1 MASIKVKFRPSS
13 VNNREGTIYYQV
25 IHERVIRQIRTEY
38 RVFREEWNMKAAAVR
53 RPLPENRRN
62 YLQAV
67 EAGIRM
73 DVERMRRIISDF
85 LTGRPDFTADEL
97 VAEFTER
104 TGEQSFFNFMQ
115 GRIIQLKS
123 QGNQRTSE
131 TYTATLHSFKDFL
144 DGKDVQFDR
153 IDTDLAEAYENWLK
167 NRGICSNTISFYM
180 RILRAVYNRG
190 WTRGLPGRTIRSGM
204 SIRAWRRP

>member
-1 MASIKVKFRPSS
+1 
-13 VNNREGTIYYQV
+13 
-25 IHERVIRQIRTEY
+25 
-38 RVFREEWNMKAAAVR
+38 MKAAAIR
-53 RPLPENRRN
+53 HPLPENRRN

-153 IDTDLAEAYENWLK
+153 IDTDLAEAYEN
-167 NRGICSNTISFYM
+167 
-180 RILRAVYNRG
+180 
-190 WTRGLPGRTIRSGM
+190 
-204 SIRAWRRP
+204 

>member
-1 MASIKVKFRPSS
+1 MEHEGGS
-13 VNNREGTIYYQV
+13 VRHPI
-25 IHERVIRQIRTEY
+25 
-38 RVFREEWNMKAAAVR
+38 
-53 RPLPENRRN
+53 PESRRN

-85 LTGRPDFTADEL
+85 LTGRSEFTADEL
-97 VAEFTER
+97 VAEFAER
-104 TGEQSFFNFMQ
+104 TGAQSFFNFMQ

-131 TYTATLHSFKDFL
+131 TYTATLHSFKEFL

-153 IDTDLAEAYENWLK
+153 VDTDLAEAYENHLK
-167 NRGICSNTISFYM
+167 NKGICRTPSHSICVSCGRCITV
-180 RILRAVYNRG
+180 R
-190 WTRGLPGRTIRSGM
+190 WTRELPGRTIRLGM
-204 SIRAWRRP
+204 YIRVWRRP